1 MKLRWYSV
9 YDALTGEII
18 GSFTAASDT
27 VAANVPAGRL
37 CIEGAF
43 DTLTGYV
50 QDGHFVPYTPEQA
63 AAKAARPRPGM
74 CWDNTAMGWLD
85 PRPPEQ
91 VHAQAWTEVRTK
103 RDKLLAQCDW
113 VVLRATEQGEPVPS
127 AWLSYRQALRD
138 ITQQADPNA
147 IEWPAIPTGT

>member
-1 MKLRWYSV
+1 MTTWTV
-9 YDALTGEII
+9 YDSETGEALFVLTGAAAQAFGAVRPGRGVVLGNYPAAAYWFR
-18 GSFTAASDT
+18 GSD
-27 VAANVPAGRL
+27 P
-37 CIEGAF
+37 
-43 DTLTGYV
+43 
-50 QDGHFVPYTPEQA
+50 VPYTPEQA

-74 CWDNTAMGWLD
+74 RWDNAAMDWID

-91 VHAQAWTEVRTK
+91 VQAQAWSEVRTK